1 MSVLSSRDAEAY
13 ESLPVQIRRAVLAK
27 RVENLQCELA
37 NAYAEILSQ
46 EAQAPLIPA
55 PNRRDLAIELDGQVA
70 RYRKI
75 MAALQKNQAM
85 LEEIPEDKTDEDPS
99 EAVEYRPR
107 DADVHGMLGA

>member
-46 EAQAPLIPA
+46 EAQAPLIAVPH
-55 PNRRDLAIELDGQVA
+55 RRDLAIELDGQAA

-85 LEEIPEDKTDEDPS
+85 LDEIPRS
-99 EAVEYRPR
+99 EERRVGKECR
-107 DADVHGMLGA
+107 L